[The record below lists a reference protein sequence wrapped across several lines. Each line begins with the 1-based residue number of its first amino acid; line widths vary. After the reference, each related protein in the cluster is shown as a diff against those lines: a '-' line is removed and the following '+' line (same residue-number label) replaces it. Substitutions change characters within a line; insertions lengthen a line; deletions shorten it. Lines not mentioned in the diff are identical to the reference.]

1 MANKIKVTLPLLV
14 PASDLLNAGMYGT
27 GSLFRV
33 QSAPTRDGTYA
44 DLTGTGATP
53 TVALVSGT
61 EVYSAYDPNGTATTW
76 YRARI
81 EDSGGTRLS
90 DWSVVTLT
98 IYG

>member
-1 MANKIKVTLPLLV
+1 MHLRLRDALDEVLV
-14 PASDLLNAGMYGT
+14 DGVVAEARAGHQ
-27 GSLFRV
+27 V
-33 QSAPTRDGTYA
+33 PDGVGDE

-53 TVALVSGT
+53 TVVIVSGT

-90 DWSVVTLT
+90 DWSVVQLT